1 MQNPLQITFH
11 DLQHSEEIE
20 GLIHEKFEKLKTVSP
35 NIIKCHI
42 VLEKLSKNHHKG
54 NTACARLDLK
64 VSHFDDIVITEKCQ
78 EDLGS
83 LKSAVLKVLKGGL
96 ILVREEVK
104 HRKELKRTGGRDS
117 FIREEED
124 IEDEE

>member
-1 MQNPLQITFH
+1 M
-11 DLQHSEEIE
+11 
-20 GLIHEKFEKLKTVSP
+20 
-35 NIIKCHI
+35 
-42 VLEKLSKNHHKG
+42 SKNHHKG

-117 FIREEED
+117 VIREEED

>member
-20 GLIHEKFEKLKTVSP
+20 GLIYEKYEKLKTVSP

-42 VLEKLSKNHHKG
+42 ILEKLSKNHHKG

-64 VSHFDDIVITEKCQ
+64 VSHFDDIVITEKCR

-83 LKSAVLKVLKGGL
+83 LKSAVLKILKGGL

-104 HRKELKRTGGRDS
+104 HRKELKRTGASKNTIGEEAGM
-117 FIREEED
+117 EEE
-124 IEDEE
+124 E

>member
-11 DLQHSEEIE
+11 DLQHSDEIE
-20 GLIHEKFEKLKTVSP
+20 ELIHEKFEKLKIVSP
-35 NIIKCHI
+35 NITKCHV

-83 LKSAVLKVLKGGL
+83 LKSAVLKILKGGL
-96 ILVREEVK
+96 ILVREKVK
-104 HRKELKRTGGRDS
+104 HRKELKRTAAKDS
-117 FIREEED
+117 HIGKEEIEEE
-124 IEDEE
+124 E